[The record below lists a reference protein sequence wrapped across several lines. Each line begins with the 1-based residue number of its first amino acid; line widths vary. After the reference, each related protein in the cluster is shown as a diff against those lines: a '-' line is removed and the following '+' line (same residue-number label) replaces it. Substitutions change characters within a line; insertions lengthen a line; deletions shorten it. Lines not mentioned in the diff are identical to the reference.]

1 MSSLACAGSRSTLVR
16 SPLYRSHS
24 RLVLLRQLYASR
36 FISIIMRC
44 HNCEPVGFN
53 IFHFDNYVPGKVM
66 LVEIMFALLM
76 TLDKMKNES
85 LVRRES
91 KDSNPGQVG

>member
-1 MSSLACAGSRSTLVR
+1 
-16 SPLYRSHS
+16 
-24 RLVLLRQLYASR
+24 
-36 FISIIMRC
+36 MRC

>member
-1 MSSLACAGSRSTLVR
+1 
-16 SPLYRSHS
+16 
-24 RLVLLRQLYASR
+24 
-36 FISIIMRC
+36 
-44 HNCEPVGFN
+44 
-53 IFHFDNYVPGKVM
+53 M